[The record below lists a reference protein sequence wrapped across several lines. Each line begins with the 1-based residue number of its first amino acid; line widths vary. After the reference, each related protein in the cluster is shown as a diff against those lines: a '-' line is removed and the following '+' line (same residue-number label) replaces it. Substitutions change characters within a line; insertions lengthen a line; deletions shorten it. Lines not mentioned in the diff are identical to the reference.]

1 MKPLVSAI
9 IPNYNYA
16 RYVGEAVESALG
28 QTYPNIEVIVVDDGS
43 KDNSLEVL
51 EKYRKR
57 IKIIEQENS
66 GVCVAR
72 NRGVAESKGEYIA
85 FLDADDVWLPEKIAI
100 QIHELE
106 ESPGAV
112 FTNCGMQLIDPD
124 GKPLGS
130 LVEGK
135 SGNVTSTLLGFN
147 EPATVGIASTGLV
160 SRRIFETI
168 SGFDT
173 RLSTAADWDFCFRL
187 SRLGEFIFIPKP
199 LVKYRMHNSNMHGNI
214 HLMEKDMVLCFDK
227 AFAEVGEHQ
236 DRRDE
241 YYGNLFRVLAGSYF
255 RSGQY
260 SDFLRTAAKS
270 VWYRPAG
277 IGYFAAFPFRK
288 FSKLRMKTNQSGE
301 TKGGGE
307 SR

>member
-43 KDNSLEVL
+43 TDNSLEVL
-51 EKYRKR
+51 EQYRDR
-57 IKIIEQENS
+57 IKIIEQKNS

-72 NRGVAESKGEYIA
+72 NRGVAESTGEYIA
-85 FLDADDVWLPEKIAI
+85 FLDADDVWLPEKIAV
-100 QIHELE
+100 QMNEFE
-106 ESPGAV
+106 EAPEAA
-112 FTNCGMQLIDPD
+112 FANCGMQLIDLD

-135 SGNVTSTLLGFN
+135 SGNVSSTLLSFN

-160 SRRIFETI
+160 SRKMFETVG
-168 SGFDT
+168 GFDS

-187 SRLGEFIFIPKP
+187 SASGDFIFNPKP
-199 LVKYRMHNSNMHGNI
+199 MVKYRMHSSNMHGNI
-214 HLMEKDMVLCFDK
+214 AVMEKDMVLCFDK
-227 AFAEVGEHQ
+227 AFSEVGEHQ
-236 DRRDE
+236 DHRNE
-241 YYGNLFRVLAGSYF
+241 YYGNLFRVLSGSYF
-255 RSGQY
+255 RAGKY
-260 SDFLRTAAKS
+260 GDFLRTAVKS

-277 IGYFAAFPFRK
+277 IGYFAAFPLRR
-288 FSKLRMKTNQSGE
+288 FSG
-301 TKGGGE
+301 
-307 SR
+307 SRRR